1 MPTAAPPLLPLF
13 RSKAQARLLADL
25 YLRPSRRQPLSELAR
40 ALELSHSTVSREAER
55 LEQAGLLRSELVGKQ
70 RLLFAN
76 EASPFYPALHQL
88 LLRAFGPLPL
98 AEQTLARLRGVEK
111 AYLYGSWAARYL
123 GESGEAPNDL
133 DLLVVG
139 TPDRR
144 ALAKLTNELAERLAV
159 DVNPTVVPAADW
171 QTQTSGFLRS
181 LAEGPL
187 VELHLHQPGES
198 PDGGG

>member
-98 AEQTLARLRGVEK
+98 AEQTLARLRGVE
-111 AYLYGSWAARYL
+111 
-123 GESGEAPNDL
+123 
-133 DLLVVG
+133 
-139 TPDRR
+139 
-144 ALAKLTNELAERLAV
+144 
-159 DVNPTVVPAADW
+159 
-171 QTQTSGFLRS
+171 
-181 LAEGPL
+181 
-187 VELHLHQPGES
+187 
-198 PDGGG
+198 